1 MKKILIICSTIVVLA
16 CSVFTIKA
24 IANDSQESAGYIEY
38 SVTNMLD
45 GVMSFDNFSAIY
57 NLLPR
62 NIQELFIASYMDINN
77 REDTSFYYNDVLVKH
92 PDETTWEFYYKN
104 CSVKVHKVNTKEL
117 SDLFLTASY

>member
-24 IANDSQESAGYIEY
+24 IANDSQESAGYIKY

-62 NIQELFIASYMDINN
+62 NIQELMIDAYVNVNSHENS
-77 REDTSFYYNDVLVKH
+77 SFYYSDVLVKH
-92 PDETTWEFYYKN
+92 PNPTTWEFYYKN
-104 CSVKVHKVNTKEL
+104 CSVKVYKVSIEEL
-117 SDLFLTASY
+117 NDLFLTASY

>member
-62 NIQELFIASYMDINN
+62 NIQELMIDSYVGVNCH
-77 REDTSFYYNDVLVKH
+77 EAASFYYNGVLVKH
-92 PDETTWEFYYKN
+92 PSETTWEFYYKN
-104 CSVKVHKVNTKEL
+104 CSVKVYKVSIDEL
-117 SDLFLTASY
+117 NDLFLTASY